1 MHSDPHKPRNKNSPH
16 HTCTHHAQQA
26 YMRARDPEGAE
37 DVLFRMAASGQA
49 PDIHAY
55 TILLRAYVCVCLLV
69 WGGGIGE

>member
-1 MHSDPHKPRNKNSPH
+1 MLCNKSPTQPH
-16 HTCTHHAQQA
+16 HTKQA

-55 TILLRAYVCVCLLV
+55 TILLRAYVCCVRVWLGVVCV
-69 WGGGIGE
+69 CCWGF